1 MKTQPTQ
8 QTSLTDKM
16 KIVQTLAV
24 FPAITLMV
32 FIRQKIGFRMLK
44 PSRLIAVAIFIMFI
58 DGLCSTFGHQTGMLF
73 TEFPWVM
80 LGFGFYQR
88 HRRWKELGRGELL
101 HTQSPG
107 ISYLERLPLPQFLLE
122 QRRIY
127 RFVEPLLCFIAAMII
142 GVFISRPLAQWIAFS
157 SFALFIFEQT
167 LYEKALEHEL
177 EELDGLITAEVK
189 AKIAEHY
196 SGTQTDQEQLTLE
209 QSAGLPSGVSKD
221 IQKQIQLR
229 RARLAEAPMAE
240 TSKTV

>member
-1 MKTQPTQ
+1 MKTQPT

-16 KIVQTLAV
+16 KIVQHLAV

-58 DGLCSTFGHQTGMLF
+58 DGLCSTFGHQTGALF
-73 TEFPWVM
+73 TVFPWVM

-88 HRRWKELGRGELL
+88 HRRWKELGNGELL
-101 HTQSPG
+101 HTLSPG
-107 ISYLERLPLPQFLLE
+107 ISYLERLPLPQFLME

-127 RFVEPLLCFIAAMII
+127 RFCEPLLCFVAAMLI
-142 GVFISRPLAQWIAFS
+142 GIFLSRQLAQWIAFS

-167 LYEKALEHEL
+167 LYEKALEHDL
-177 EELDGLITAEVK
+177 DVLDGLVTAEVQG
-189 AKIAEHY
+189 KIADHF
-196 SGTQTDQEQLTLE
+196 SGTKTDQEQMTLE
-209 QSAGLPSGVSKD
+209 QSAGLPSGVSRD
-221 IQKQIQLR
+221 IQRQIELR

-240 TSKTV
+240 TSKPV

>member
-16 KIVQTLAV
+16 KIVQHLAV

-44 PSRLIAVAIFIMFI
+44 PSRLIAVALFIMFI
-58 DGLCSTFGHQTGMLF
+58 DGLCSTFGHQTGALF
-73 TEFPWVM
+73 TVFPWAV

-101 HTQSPG
+101 HTLSPG
-107 ISYLERLPLPQFLLE
+107 ISYFESLPLPQFLME

-127 RFVEPLLCFIAAMII
+127 RFIEPLLCFVAAMLI
-142 GVFISRPLAQWIAFS
+142 GIFLSRPLAQWVACS

-167 LYEKALEHEL
+167 LYEKALEHDL
-177 EELDGLITAEVK
+177 DVLDGLVTAEVQG
-189 AKIAEHY
+189 KIADHF

-209 QSAGLPSGVSKD
+209 QSAGLPSGVSRD
-221 IQKQIQLR
+221 IQKQIELR
-229 RARLAEAPMAE
+229 RAKLAETATAE
-240 TSKTV
+240 KS